1 MSKTYLKGLD
11 GLRGIAAIMVI
22 FGHVELLKKTLGLA
36 NIYDGGGPFFLYLG
50 THAVTFFFVLS
61 GFLITY
67 LLIKEKEK
75 DDNISIKNFYL
86 KRIFRI
92 WPVYYLLF
100 ICGFFILPMISHSN
114 LLLPALVPKE
124 DYLNSFFFNFILLP
138 NFSKVSNPVA
148 FQSWSIGV
156 EEQFYIFW
164 PLLLSRIKSL
174 KNLAI
179 VMVILIIGV
188 YVLRASIYL
197 NNLSIVNWP
206 FLKEINLF
214 FGESRFDNMAIGGL
228 LAIFY
233 YKKPNYKLKL
243 LPKLLIY
250 LAVFFFL
257 MKTWSIGFG
266 LDNILSAFTFAG
278 LIYIV
283 INFRNPIL
291 LENTILRYLGKI
303 SYGLYMY
310 HVIGIVVSLNLIM
323 KFSPTYKGNELNQN
337 ILLYFLS
344 IIITIVISAVSY
356 FLMEERILR
365 FKNKLK

>member
-1 MSKTYLKGLD
+1 MNKTYLKGLD

-22 FGHVELLKKTLGLA
+22 FGHVELLKKSFSLA

-67 LLIKEKEK
+67 LLIKEKEIG
-75 DDNISIKNFYL
+75 NGISIKNFYL
-86 KRIFRI
+86 KRVLRI

-100 ICGFFILPMISHSN
+100 ICGFFLLPLISRN
-114 LLLPALVPKE
+114 GLLLPAIIPKPE
-124 DYLNSFFFNFILLP
+124 FWNSFFYNFILLP
-138 NFSKVSNPVA
+138 NFSKVSNPIA

-164 PLLLSRIKSL
+164 PLLLSRINSL
-174 KNLAI
+174 KKLAI
-179 VMVILIIGV
+179 VMIAIVIGV
-188 YVLRASIYL
+188 YLLRATVYL
-197 NNLSIVNWP
+197 NDLSIVNWP
-206 FLKEINLF
+206 FLRVINEF

-233 YKKPNYKLKL
+233 YKNPNYKLKVL
-243 LPKLLIY
+243 TKLLIY
-250 LAVFFFL
+250 LAVILFL
-257 MKTWSIGFG
+257 IKTWSIGFG
-266 LDNILSAFTFAG
+266 LDNVLAALTFAG

-283 INFRNPIL
+283 INFRNPVL
-291 LENTILRYLGKI
+291 LENSILKYLGKI

-310 HVIGIVVSLNLIM
+310 HVIGIIVSLNLIL
-323 KFSPTYKGNELNQN
+323 KFSPTYNGNELNKN

-344 IIITIVISAVSY
+344 IIITITISAISY
-356 FLMEERILR
+356 FFMEERILR
-365 FKNKLK
+365 FKDRLK